1 MSPSGFYDWRDRK
14 PSRRFESDR
23 TLLKRIWQVY
33 KRSRETYGSPRV
45 HIALKQMGIHVGRK
59 RVARLMREAG
69 LKARCTRHYR
79 PLAGLHRFYNRVEN
93 RRLTAPKPTAVNQQ
107 WVADLTYIKV
117 KDRWCYLAT
126 VMDLYS
132 RKIISWS
139 LSPRK
144 NAALTLS
151 TLKKAIKRRQ
161 PKPGLIYHTDR
172 GVEYKAREVQVLLSN
187 HGIVPS
193 NNRAFR
199 SIDNAEMESFFKT
212 LKGDAIRGA
221 AFKTMDALRG
231 ALRSYINYF
240 YNRERLHSS
249 LGYYS
254 PEEYERVVHG

>member
-1 MSPSGFYDWRDRK
+1 MR
-14 PSRRFESDR
+14 
-23 TLLKRIWQVY
+23 LVY
-33 KRSRETYGSPRV
+33 RQSRETYGSPRV
-45 HIALKQMGIHVGRK
+45 HQGLKRLGIYVGRK

-69 LKARCTRHYR
+69 IKARCTRHYR
-79 PLAGLHRFYNRVEN
+79 ALAGLHRFYNRQEN
-93 RRLTAPKPTAVNQQ
+93 RRLIAGKPREMDQQ

-117 KDRWCYLAT
+117 KNRWCYLAT

-132 RKIISWS
+132 RKIIGWT
-139 LSPRK
+139 LGKTK

-151 TLKKAIKRRQ
+151 ALNKAIKRRQ

-172 GVEYKAREVQVLLSN
+172 GVEYKAQSVQSLLAR

-193 NNRAFR
+193 HNRAFR

-212 LKGDAIRGA
+212 LKGDTIRGA
-221 AFKTMDALRG
+221 MFDSIDALRSV
-231 ALRSYINYF
+231 LRSYINYF

-254 PEEYERVVHG
+254 PDEYELLANK